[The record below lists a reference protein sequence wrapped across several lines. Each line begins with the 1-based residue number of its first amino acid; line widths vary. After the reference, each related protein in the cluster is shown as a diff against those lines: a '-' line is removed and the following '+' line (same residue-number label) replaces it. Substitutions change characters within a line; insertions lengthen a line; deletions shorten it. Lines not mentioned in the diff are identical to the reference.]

1 MTVRLN
7 ALDFSVTCNHLFTFG
22 EEMATQHRCEVN
34 ASMLPARAPDRD
46 RNVAPIARFKT
57 WKPLGDEMG
66 EIGPHFEDLL
76 VVFKKLDHP
85 LIKTRQGTEIRL
97 PVRVR

>member
-1 MTVRLN
+1 MTRNDL
-7 ALDFSVTCNHLFTFG
+7 LTFG
-22 EEMATQHRCEVN
+22 EEMSTQHRCEVN
-34 ASMLPARAPDRD
+34 ASMLPACAPDRY

-57 WKPLGDEMG
+57 WKPLGDEIG

-76 VVFKKLDHP
+76 VVFKKLDHA
-85 LIKTRQGTEIRL
+85 LIKPRQGTEVRL